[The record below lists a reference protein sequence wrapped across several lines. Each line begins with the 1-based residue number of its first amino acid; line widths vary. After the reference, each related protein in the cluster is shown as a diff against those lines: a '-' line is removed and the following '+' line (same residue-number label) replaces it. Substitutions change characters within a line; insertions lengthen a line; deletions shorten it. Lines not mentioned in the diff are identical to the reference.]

1 MLINIKAAW
10 AVDRK
15 FFYILWVA
23 WTRVGSL
30 WGALGLPLDPFG
42 RPWPPLGH
50 HLGPFWVLWLPL
62 AVIWVL
68 FGSIWPSL
76 GLPLAFLGLPGCS
89 GFTLGF
95 ILRANVAQVPRL
107 RTKSSLGEFASWSR
121 GSRGSRLNG
130 VMKCCSDPPSTRAG
144 GQDDVSSKQ
153 TPSN

>member
-1 MLINIKAAW
+1 MNITAAW
-10 AVDRK
+10 AVDRE
-15 FFYILWVA
+15 FFYILWGA
-23 WTRVGSL
+23 WAPFGSL

-89 GFTLGF
+89 GFTLEF
-95 ILRANVAQVPRL
+95 ILRANVAQVLRL
-107 RTKSSLGEFASWSR
+107 RTKSSLPEFARGSC
-121 GSRGSRLNG
+121 GSRGIPGSG
-130 VMKCCSDPPSTRAG
+130 VSKCCSEPPFYTRRG
-144 GQDDVSSKQ
+144 
-153 TPSN
+153 